1 MFKNILLPIAVTMF
15 CISAANALT
24 PLEERARVSRMNADL
39 LLPDG
44 STLNVDVSFDCGSDY
59 KNTALMVMSDSG
71 AQLLAAA
78 YTHLYGVE
86 AGEAVMHSWNNKKN
100 ETDPRKPT
108 YLFVLAEREKQF
120 NWTKS
125 QSSNQKL
132 NKSLKS
138 VTMERNMVDET
149 VVDDTKIDLPIV
161 VAGCGVRDHNAYEVN

>member
-1 MFKNILLPIAVTMF
+1 MFKKILLPIAATMF

-24 PLEERARVSRMNADL
+24 PLEDRARVSRMNADL

-120 NWTKS
+120 DWTRS
-125 QSSNQKL
+125 QTGNQKL

-149 VVDDTKIDLPIV
+149 VVDDTKIDLPVV